1 VNDRRNWSH
10 PRLDIWELCVLL
22 SFERGNKCA
31 LRTAAQ
37 VRTDGDKAYQAYQV
51 SQQVLQVYTHGTSDM
66 EWTHPSS
73 RNMLAM
79 APSRSSTMRSARF
92 TTA

>member
-1 VNDRRNWSH
+1 
-10 PRLDIWELCVLL
+10 
-22 SFERGNKCA
+22 
-31 LRTAAQ
+31 
-37 VRTDGDKAYQAYQV
+37 V